1 MYCVLSVSNK
11 EFLDFILT
19 NKLGFK
25 EKLIFVHQRNIV
37 LFDWLNI
44 KKEGISLIQKSIKS
58 EYFYVFVRKESEN
71 IYNMGSK
78 ALNYLF

>member
-1 MYCVLSVSNK
+1 MYCALSVSNK

-25 EKLIFVHQRNIV
+25 EKLIFVHQRNIG

-44 KKEGISLIQKSIKS
+44 KKEGIILIQKSIKG
-58 EYFYVFVRKESEN
+58 EYFYVCKKRKWK
-71 IYNMGSK
+71 YFNMGSK

>member
-1 MYCVLSVSNK
+1 VVLLYISITDERNYIMYCALSVSNK

-25 EKLIFVHQRNIV
+25 EKLIFVHQRNIG

-44 KKEGISLIQKSIKS
+44 KKRRHQLDTKKHN
-58 EYFYVFVRKESEN
+58 K
-71 IYNMGSK
+71 
-78 ALNYLF
+78 